1 MKKFKV
7 TQIKSGIDRP
17 ERQKLT
23 LQALGLTRLNASREV
38 EATPQILGMI
48 RAVNHLITVEDVSTE
63 QDLEGTVGPVE
74 ETAPVENKSETGT
87 FAQLE
92 ESTQVAEVSPA
103 EETAQAD
110 EVSPA
115 QEESQADA
123 ANEEEKEAGQGN
135 A

>member
-23 LQALGLTRLNASREV
+23 LQALGLTRMNSSREV

-48 RAVNHLITVEDVSTE
+48 RAVNHLIKVEDVSTE
-63 QDLEGTVGPVE
+63 QDIEETVSPVE
-74 ETAPVENKSETGT
+74 EVAPVENKVEAGT

-92 ESTQVAEVSPA
+92 ESNQVAESSPV
-103 EETAQAD
+103 EETTQAD

-115 QEESQADA
+115 QEESQAEATND
-123 ANEEEKEAGQGN
+123 EEKAAGQGN